1 MMILVSQDYFIF
13 CFVNIKI
20 KSCFLFFLIFY
31 LSVIKTKLRSFIPFD
46 KTKEFQEFYKEN
58 NNSTSEDVLKKFE
71 TVFQNIYEDKVKK
84 FKNLQLDECD
94 CLEEFFEIKYKQ
106 VSTQKIKLLIKF
118 INLLIF
124 F

>member
-1 MMILVSQDYFIF
+1 M
-13 CFVNIKI
+13 
-20 KSCFLFFLIFY
+20 
-31 LSVIKTKLRSFIPFD
+31 SVIKTKLRSFIPFD